1 MIEMEARLELGRA
14 RNALQ
19 EFFAHKLIF
28 PKIYFDAEFN
38 GKNVH
43 VLAIDR
49 EGTGD
54 VHAAYVIYQGDDVE
68 GALQTIVA
76 NVKVSPTAAAVV
88 PHFLYGVVVSHS
100 TDAKKYVPPPEILR
114 DSLAEDGVGRMGILS
129 VDLSEDDVRSQVRT
143 VLKAER
149 FRSSKQ
155 LVEMADRFVAE
166 HIANWE
172 VRY

>member
-28 PKIYFDAEFN
+28 PKVYFDAEFN
-38 GKNVH
+38 GKKVH

-68 GALQTIVA
+68 GALETILA
-76 NVKVSPTAAAVV
+76 NVKVSPTAVVV

-100 TDAKKYVPPPEILR
+100 PDAKKYVPSTRILR
-114 DSLAEDGVGRMGILS
+114 DSLAEDGVGRMGILF
-129 VDLSEDDVRSQVRT
+129 VDLSEDDVRSQVST

-155 LVEMADRFVAE
+155 LVEMADRFVGE